1 MKKKQLKKLVK
12 DYERNL
18 AGAMDRGADLA
29 IANADL
35 KRENDALLEDNI
47 ALKNDV
53 SKLAELTAFYGTTLA
68 KIKEETEKKV
78 FISGVSTDKR
88 KKTTTVTWSD
98 GRETTVKCD
107 KEDEFDEQKGVLL
120 CIAKEVMS
128 YDEYGALVS
137 GKYVFKPQLKDR
149 KLPTKIY
156 MNLSSSDKAV
166 RLRAQKQWEKIPEN
180 VRQATKAEVRN
191 KLEGAVAIGC
201 SCGGC
206 SGGCA
211 HS

>member
-1 MKKKQLKKLVK
+1 MLTFIHNTVH
-12 DYERNL
+12 
-18 AGAMDRGADLA
+18 DRDDQEFMLWLYQ
-29 IANADL
+29 NY
-35 KRENDALLEDNI
+35 RTLLE
-47 ALKNDV
+47 A
-53 SKLAELTAFYGTTLA
+53 AA
-68 KIKEETEKKV
+68 
-78 FISGVSTDKR
+78 R
-88 KKTTTVTWSD
+88 
-98 GRETTVKCD
+98 
-107 KEDEFDEQKGVLL
+107 
-120 CIAKEVMS
+120 
-128 YDEYGALVS
+128 
-137 GKYVFKPQLKDR
+137 KYVFKPQLKDR